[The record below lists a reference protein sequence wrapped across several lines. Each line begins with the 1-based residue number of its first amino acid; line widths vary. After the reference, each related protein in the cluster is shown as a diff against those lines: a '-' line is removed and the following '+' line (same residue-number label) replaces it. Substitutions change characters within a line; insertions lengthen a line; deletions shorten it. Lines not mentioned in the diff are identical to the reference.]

1 MRRGLLEN
9 VERLPKNIWVFDEGE
24 PENWIKD
31 IQGEIN
37 SLRMKGI
44 DIDMIFSLLVKML
57 KKLELC
63 ASPTGMD
70 SN

>member
-31 IQGEIN
+31 IQCEIN
-37 SLRMKGI
+37 YLRMKRI
-44 DIDMIFSLLVKML
+44 DIDVVFSLLVKMM
-57 KKLELC
+57 KKLKLR
-63 ASPTGMD
+63 ASPTSMN

>member
-24 PENWIKD
+24 QENWIKD
-31 IQGEIN
+31 IQCEIN
-37 SLRMKGI
+37 YLRMKRI
-44 DIDMIFSLLVKML
+44 DIDVVFSLLVKMM
-57 KKLELC
+57 KKLKLR
-63 ASPTGMD
+63 ASPACMN

>member
-24 PENWIKD
+24 PENWFKD
-31 IQGEIN
+31 IQCEIN
-37 SLRMKGI
+37 YLRMKRI
-44 DIDMIFSLLVKML
+44 DIDVVFSLLVKMM
-57 KKLELC
+57 KKLKLC
-63 ASPTGMD
+63 ASPTSMN